1 MKSLNISLIGDKI
14 EKNLNEQYRSDMAD
28 TAMMKIANL
37 IMQNGDNFNLVSHYT
52 SKKSDGRNYGK
63 CFIDIG
69 HESLYMFL
77 DFYSTTGNSGGQT
90 LITSL
95 GLCNK
100 TDVDTESYIFKT
112 TIGGFQVLQ
121 QSEII
126 DGIKY
131 YWGTINSTFWYMLDD
146 NDKLSVIFG
155 LADVVT
161 NSMFILFDKD
171 IFGKKYFL
179 YVYPFNEGSG
189 NALYFYDDTTKYTID
204 TRRLKFSTDL
214 HVLKER
220 VGIIL
225 NNYTVSLT
233 GALVK
238 MYNES
243 LGTNSQ
249 STGTLIDVDGVKYRK
264 MNYAY
269 WLPDYDE

>member
-1 MKSLNISLIGDKI
+1 MKSLNIRLTGDKI
-14 EKNLNEQYRSDMAD
+14 EKALTEQYRSDMAD

-37 IMQNGDNFNLVSHYT
+37 IMQKGDNFNLVSHYT
-52 SKKSDGRNYGK
+52 SKTSAGRNYGK

-69 HESLYMFL
+69 HDSLYMFL
-77 DFYSTTGNSGGQT
+77 DFYSTSGNPGAYGLSVN
-90 LITSL
+90 L

-100 TDVDTESYIFKT
+100 TDVDTESYIFRAN
-112 TIGGFQVLQ
+112 IGGFSVLQ

-126 DGIKY
+126 DGITY
-131 YWGTINSTFWYMLDD
+131 RWGTINSTFWYMLDD

-179 YVYPFNEGSG
+179 HVNPFNESSG
-189 NALYFYDDTTKYTID
+189 NALYFYDDTTKYKID
-204 TRRLKFSTDL
+204 IRRCKFSTDL

-220 VGIIL
+220 IGIIL
-225 NNYTVSLT
+225 NDYTVSLT

>member
-14 EKNLNEQYRSDMAD
+14 TGVLSEQYRSDMAD

-37 IMQNGDNFNLVSHYT
+37 IMQKGDNFNLVSHYT
-52 SKKSDGRNYGK
+52 SKTSNGRNYGK

-77 DFYSTTGNSGGQT
+77 DFYSTTGNSGAYDLGVN
-90 LITSL
+90 L

-112 TIGGFQVLQ
+112 TIGSFSVLE

-126 DGIKY
+126 GGKKY
-131 YWGTINSTFWYMLDD
+131 RWGTINSTFWYMLDD

-155 LADVVT
+155 LADVIT

-189 NALYFYDDTTKYTID
+189 NALYFYDSTTKYTID
-204 TRRLKFSTDL
+204 TRRQKFSTDL

-220 VGIIL
+220 IGIIL
-225 NNYTVSLT
+225 NNYIVSLT
-233 GALVK
+233 GTLVK